1 MLDEEINKT
10 EADVMMLCNYGS
22 YIQDSFSAWKL
33 GLDRTSVSSC
43 SRSINHLS
51 LILKR
56 NKHIFLQNV
65 NIFIFK
71 YAFHTLTCY
80 SIVYQFKS
88 EMWTPDFFKVNWHQC
103 LWQTVH

>member
-22 YIQDSFSAWKL
+22 YIQDSFSAWRL

-51 LILKR
+51 
-56 NKHIFLQNV
+56 
-65 NIFIFK
+65 
-71 YAFHTLTCY
+71 
-80 SIVYQFKS
+80 
-88 EMWTPDFFKVNWHQC
+88 
-103 LWQTVH
+103 